1 MLLEVCATSIQS
13 AINAQTGGA
22 ERIELCDNL
31 YEGGTTPSP
40 GTIQLVREKL
50 NIKVHVLIRPRGSD
64 FVYSDVEM
72 EVIRKD
78 IYFCKSAGCDGV
90 VVGFL
95 HPDGTIDAIKT
106 KEITQLARPMSVTFH
121 RAFDMTREP
130 FDALEVLLE
139 TGVDR
144 LLTAGQQNKAPLGA
158 DLIAGLIKKSG
169 KRLVVMP
176 GSGVNEENIR
186 WLYRQ
191 TGAVEFHMTG
201 HKPVNS
207 MMNYRKEGIFLGGL
221 SQIPEYEY
229 SVTSVER
236 IRKTVEI
243 MKSLF

>member
-1 MLLEVCATSIQS
+1 MLLEVCATSLQS
-13 AINAQTGGA
+13 AINAQSGGA

-40 GTIQLVREKL
+40 GTIQLAREKL
-50 NIKVHVLIRPRGSD
+50 TIKVHVLIRPRGSD
-64 FVYSDVEM
+64 FVYSDEEM
-72 EVIRKD
+72 EVICKD
-78 IYFCKSAGCDGV
+78 IEFCKSAGCDGV
-90 VVGFL
+90 VIGFL
-95 HPDGTIDAIKT
+95 HPDGTIDTVKT
-106 KEITQLARPMSVTFH
+106 KEIIQLARPMSVTFH
-121 RAFDMTREP
+121 RAFDMTRDP
-130 FDALEVLLE
+130 FEALDALLQ

-158 DLIAGLIKKSG
+158 NLIAGLIKKAG

-186 WLYRQ
+186 WLYGQ

-201 HKPVNS
+201 QKPVFS

-243 MKSLF
+243 LKGLI

>member
-1 MLLEVCATSIQS
+1 
-13 AINAQTGGA
+13 
-22 ERIELCDNL
+22 
-31 YEGGTTPSP
+31 
-40 GTIQLVREKL
+40 
-50 NIKVHVLIRPRGSD
+50 
-64 FVYSDVEM
+64 
-72 EVIRKD
+72 
-78 IYFCKSAGCDGV
+78 
-90 VVGFL
+90 
-95 HPDGTIDAIKT
+95 
-106 KEITQLARPMSVTFH
+106 
-121 RAFDMTREP
+121 
-130 FDALEVLLE
+130 
-139 TGVDR
+139 
-144 LLTAGQQNKAPLGA
+144 
-158 DLIAGLIKKSG
+158 
-169 KRLVVMP
+169 MP